1 MQVNLGFQMVRTL
14 RRQMDQ
20 HLFSGLE
27 GLHLGFIQLV
37 VVIQIPT
44 ERPKA
49 SIATID
55 IILPHFLV
63 IVVFLRFLQVAF
75 YFQAT
80 PHSLVFLSSRFWWHP
95 GQQLA
100 KSMTAYTIVFARSQ
114 RTSTGYCFEVL
125 YNYKGFMGN
134 VKFERSQKGTASK
147 LSQIGTRRL
156 YMLLRLFWFITELI
170 DFVHGMLCGR
180 RVVSFQLNN

>member
-37 VVIQIPT
+37 VVIKIPT

-63 IVVFLRFLQVAF
+63 IVVFLRFL
-75 YFQAT
+75 
-80 PHSLVFLSSRFWWHP
+80 
-95 GQQLA
+95 
-100 KSMTAYTIVFARSQ
+100 
-114 RTSTGYCFEVL
+114 
-125 YNYKGFMGN
+125 
-134 VKFERSQKGTASK
+134 
-147 LSQIGTRRL
+147 
-156 YMLLRLFWFITELI
+156 
-170 DFVHGMLCGR
+170 
-180 RVVSFQLNN
+180 